1 MQIFNVDYLPT
12 NNYELLGLVKGN
24 IVQSKHIGKDILA
37 SLNTLVGGEVTSY
50 TEMINEARDIATNR
64 MIEEAK
70 KLGANAIIGVNY
82 STSSVLQG
90 TTEVVAYGTAIIL
103 KN

>member
-1 MQIFNVDYLPT
+1 MQIFSVDYLPT

-50 TEMINEARDIATNR
+50 TEMINEAKDIATNR

-103 KN
+103 K

>member
-103 KN
+103 K

>member
-70 KLGANAIIGVNY
+70 KLGANAII
-82 STSSVLQG
+82 
-90 TTEVVAYGTAIIL
+90 
-103 KN
+103 

>member
-1 MQIFNVDYLPT
+1 
-12 NNYELLGLVKGN
+12 
-24 IVQSKHIGKDILA
+24 
-37 SLNTLVGGEVTSY
+37 
-50 TEMINEARDIATNR
+50 MINEARDIATNR

-103 KN
+103 K